1 MKRFLGLAVLIFGLS
16 IPAHGQSARG
26 AMVGGIAGGA
36 LSNGA
41 GGGGGYGGSGGGIG
55 GSTSFHTLPSI
66 PPARLPS
73 TAVSGSDATFVPST
87 FLPYNQAIAAGEA
100 ILDAQH
106 ESVAEAAAK
115 NSLVHRLPAKATI
128 IENAIGNPVITT
140 P

>member
-1 MKRFLGLAVLIFGLS
+1 MKRFLGLTVLILGLS

-26 AMVGGIAGGA
+26 AMVGGTAGGA
-36 LSNGA
+36 LSNGV
-41 GGGGGYGGSGGGIG
+41 GEGGGYGGSGGGLTG
-55 GSTSFHTLPSI
+55 PAGFHALPSI

-73 TAVSGSDATFVPST
+73 TAVSGSDASFVPST

-100 ILDAQH
+100 MVDAQH

-115 NSLVHRLPAKATI
+115 NSLVRRLPAKATI